1 LAENRNFLFGS
12 DNQLSESPT
21 LDLEKWGA
29 NSGKITRVPGELARR
44 YLISGRVQ
52 GVGYR
57 YFAVRAARELGLR
70 GWVKNLRD
78 GRVEVCA
85 IGPAR
90 KLSDLEGELRLGPLR
105 AEVRSME
112 WEDAVPDIGPDVRI
126 EGFHIR

>member
-1 LAENRNFLFGS
+1 M
-12 DNQLSESPT
+12 
-21 LDLEKWGA
+21 
-29 NSGKITRVPGELARR
+29 PGELARR

-90 KLSDLEGELRLGPLR
+90 KLTDLEGELRLGPLR
-105 AEVRSME
+105 AEVRLME
-112 WEDAVPDIGPDVRI
+112 VIEVEDSAPEVGPDVRI